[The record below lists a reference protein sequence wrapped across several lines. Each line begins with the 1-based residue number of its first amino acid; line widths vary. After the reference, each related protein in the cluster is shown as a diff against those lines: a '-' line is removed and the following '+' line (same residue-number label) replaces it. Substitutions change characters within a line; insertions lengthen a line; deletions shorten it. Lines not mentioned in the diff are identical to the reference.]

1 MEQPLCWLL
10 PLCALCAPPAPHFV
24 GAEAPMLKAPYPT
37 CSASLQLE
45 CAPCQSLP
53 DVQVGPVVGQT
64 HLMGSGELLVG
75 GGTTS
80 PYVAPY
86 LLQAQ
91 IRGNGHPIP

>member
-1 MEQPLCWLL
+1 
-10 PLCALCAPPAPHFV
+10 
-24 GAEAPMLKAPYPT
+24 MLKAPYPT
-37 CSASLQLE
+37 CSVSLQLE

-91 IRGNGHPIP
+91 IRGNGHPNP